1 MVNDCMETPKIN
13 IENVPDFR
21 GLIALYK
28 PVVYNV
34 LKSYMPGSEAGKFG
48 EMVNSYTDR
57 IGQYR
62 RPAYLILWNMLY
74 GGKAEEGILPAAAQ
88 QCTEDYYLM
97 HDDWMDGNSIRRG
110 KEAAHILYGPEYA
123 ILAGDM
129 VHAISWKIAKDANNM
144 IGGERGE
151 RYFNKFYDIMSVT
164 HIGQYLDVRLTSEV
178 KDITKFTEEDYF
190 KSIHAKSAYYSVYG
204 PMQCGAIIAGA
215 SEEKLEGIREYGIPV
230 GNAFQI
236 KDDILDCV
244 STEEKLGKGIGTD
257 VRDGVKTVILLNAVR
272 NSSSSQLEKLKSIYA
287 KDRKDKTDEDVRWVL
302 DLFNEV
308 GAVKEAEERAENLV
322 RESSEKFEK
331 FESGIPES
339 KIKNIARESIGYV
352 TKRKE

>member
-1 MVNDCMETPKIN
+1 METPKID
-13 IENVPDFR
+13 IEGISGFK
-21 GLIALYK
+21 GLIEFYK
-28 PVVYNV
+28 PFVYKT
-34 LKSYMPGSEAGKFG
+34 LKGYMPGSEAGKFG

-74 GGKAEEGILPAAAQ
+74 GGNEEESILPAAAQ

-97 HDDWMDGNSIRRG
+97 HDDWMDGNSVRRG
-110 KEAAHILYGPEYA
+110 KAAAHMLYGPEYA

-129 VHAISWKIAKDANNM
+129 VHMISWRIAKDANDR
-144 IGGERGE
+144 IGGERGA
-151 RYFNKFYDIMSVT
+151 RYFDKFYDIMKVT
-164 HIGQYLDVRLTSEV
+164 HMGQYLDVRLTSEV

-190 KSIHAKSAYYSVYG
+190 NSIHAKSAYYSVYG

-215 SEEKLEGIREYGIPV
+215 SEDRLEGIKEYGIPV

-236 KDDILDCV
+236 KDDILDCI

-257 VRDGVKTVILLNAVR
+257 VRDGVKTVILLNAVH
-272 NSSSSQLEKLKSIYA
+272 NSSSSQLERLKSIYA
-287 KDRKDKTDEDVRWVL
+287 KDRKDKTGDDVRWVL
-302 DLFNEV
+302 DLFNET

-322 RESSEKFEK
+322 KESSEKFEK

-339 KIKNIARESIGYV
+339 KVKNIARESIGYV

>member
-1 MVNDCMETPKIN
+1 METPKID
-13 IENVPDFR
+13 IESISGFK
-21 GLIALYK
+21 GLIEFYK
-28 PVVYNV
+28 PVVYKT
-34 LKSYMPGSEAGKFG
+34 LKGYMPGSEAGKFG

-57 IGQYR
+57 TGQYR

-74 GGKAEEGILPAAAQ
+74 GGNEEESILPAAAQ

-97 HDDWMDGNSIRRG
+97 HDDWMDGNSVRRG
-110 KEAAHILYGPEYA
+110 KAAAHMLYGPEYA

-129 VHAISWKIAKDANNM
+129 VHMISWRIAKDANDR
-144 IGGERGE
+144 IGGERGA
-151 RYFNKFYDIMSVT
+151 RYFDKFYDIMKVT
-164 HIGQYLDVRLTSEV
+164 HMGQYLDVRLTSEV
-178 KDITKFTEEDYF
+178 KDITKFTEKDYF
-190 KSIHAKSAYYSVYG
+190 NSIHAKSAYYSVYG

-215 SEEKLEGIREYGIPV
+215 SEDRLEGIKEYGIPV

-236 KDDILDCV
+236 KDDILDCI

-257 VRDGVKTVILLNAVR
+257 VRDGVKTVILLNAVH
-272 NSSSSQLEKLKSIYA
+272 NSSSSQLERLKSIYA
-287 KDRKDKTDEDVRWVL
+287 KDRKDKTGDDVRWVL
-302 DLFNEV
+302 DLFNET

-322 RESSEKFEK
+322 KESSEKFEK

-339 KIKNIARESIGYV
+339 KVKNIARESIGYV

>member
-1 MVNDCMETPKIN
+1 METPKID
-13 IENVPDFR
+13 IDTISGFKD
-21 GLIALYK
+21 LIAFYK
-28 PVVYNV
+28 PVVYKT
-34 LKSYMPGSEAGKFG
+34 LKGYMPGSEAGRFG

-62 RPAYLILWNMLY
+62 RPTYLILWNMLY
-74 GGKAEEGILPAAAQ
+74 GGKIEESILPAAAQ

-97 HDDWMDGNSIRRG
+97 HDDWMDGNSVRRG
-110 KEAAHILYGPEYA
+110 KAAAHVLYGPEYA

-129 VHAISWKIAKDANNM
+129 VHMISWRIAKDANDI
-144 IGGERGE
+144 IGGDRGA
-151 RYFNKFYDIMSVT
+151 RYFDKFYDIMKVT

-190 KSIHAKSAYYSVYG
+190 NSIHAKSAYYSVYG

-215 SEEKLEGIREYGIPV
+215 SEEKLKNIREYGIPV

-236 KDDILDCV
+236 KDDILDCT

-257 VRDGVKTVILLNAVR
+257 VRDGVKTVILLNAVH
-272 NSSSSQLEKLKSIYA
+272 NSSASQLEKLKSIYA
-287 KDRKDKTDEDVRWVL
+287 KDRKDKTDEDVKWVL
-302 DLFNEV
+302 DLFEEV

-331 FESGIPES
+331 LESDIPES
-339 KIKNIARESIGYV
+339 RVKNIARESIGYV